1 MKQATRDTLE
11 KFLHPRMSTEH
22 ASEIRDAIETCVSMR
37 GSEGKDSPELALRTT
52 ALLGLLEDDLTPDE
66 YERAK
71 EIVLGDQSIAQ
82 DAAIRACL
90 GMRDYRRA
98 VEELRPLLGS
108 EVLNYGTPA
117 GLYCAGLRIM
127 GVAVDEAPFDAA
139 RAMFRNVC
147 QQKNAQS
154 LGMDRAPASL
164 QPVEEDSPLHGAT
177 PRRRS

>member
-52 ALLGLLEDDLTPDE
+52 ALLGLLEDDLTPNE

-117 GLYCAGLRIM
+117 GLYCAGLRVM
-127 GVAVDEAPFDAA
+127 GTAVDEAPLDAA
-139 RAMFRNVC
+139 RTIFRQVLRRQNFR
-147 QQKNAQS
+147 S
-154 LGMDRAPASL
+154 LGMGRAPMPLSDIDK
-164 QPVEEDSPLHGAT
+164 DSPLNGAS